1 MLKYEM
7 PLCLNTY
14 GAFQIHLAKRRKKFT
29 PTDFQIFLYF
39 MLSDNEITEN
49 VLNWVSVS
57 TGEIR
62 NETKY

>member
-1 MLKYEM
+1 MVHFKFTWL
-7 PLCLNTY
+7 
-14 GAFQIHLAKRRKKFT
+14 KRRKKFT
-29 PTDFQIFLYF
+29 PTDFRIFLYF
-39 MLSDNEITEN
+39 MLSDSEITKN